1 MFIFTNKTYYKT
13 VCNDVFNLL
22 GRHNQDMNG
31 SQVIKLNCSCTL
43 CTLLLKYFFLFFYD
57 LQYEESKSSN
67 KKIKHLCQIHCLHV
81 RIVPMTNKL
90 ILMYKFPS
98 SYIVWIDISS
108 RKYFRY
114 KSINI
119 VFRTF
124 K

>member
-1 MFIFTNKTYYKT
+1 MFIFTNKTYYKN
-13 VCNDVFNLL
+13 VCNDVFNSL

-43 CTLLLKYFFLFFYD
+43 CTLLLKYFFCFSLTY
-57 LQYEESKSSN
+57 YTKRAN

-81 RIVPMTNKL
+81 RIEPMTNKL

-108 RKYFRY
+108 R
-114 KSINI
+114 NI
-119 VFRTF
+119 F
-124 K
+124 